1 MKLIAPIPLTAEHE
15 VSAFSCGQVSLDEWL
30 KRRALPNQ
38 KSGAS
43 RTYVVTDGER
53 VVAYYALASGAL
65 ASSAATGKLK
75 RNMPDPIPMAIL
87 GRLAI
92 DKGLQGQGLGRALFR
107 DAALRV
113 LAAAETIGIRGM
125 IVHALS
131 DEAAAF
137 YRALGLEASPQ
148 EPRTMLITLAEL
160 EAAL

>member
-1 MKLIAPIPLTAEHE
+1 
-15 VSAFSCGQVSLDEWL
+15 
-30 KRRALPNQ
+30 
-38 KSGAS
+38 
-43 RTYVVTDGER
+43 
-53 VVAYYALASGAL
+53 
-65 ASSAATGKLK
+65 
-75 RNMPDPIPMAIL
+75 MAIL

-92 DKGLQGQGLGRALFR
+92 DRGLQGQGLGRALFR

-125 IVHALS
+125 IVHAIS

-148 EPRTMLITLAEL
+148 EPRTLLITLAEL

>member
-1 MKLIAPIPLTAEHE
+1 MKLSAPVPLAAEHD

-65 ASSAATGKLK
+65 ASSEATGKLK

-92 DKGLQGQGLGRALFR
+92 DRGLQGQGLGRALFR

-125 IVHALS
+125 IVHAIS

-137 YRALGLEASPQ
+137 YSALGLEASPQ

-160 EAAL
+160 ETSL